1 MLTET
6 LALARDR
13 ETNARR
19 DQRLERIIE
28 TFSADYADGCTRD
41 RALSVLKRIDAAV
54 DDTFAGDIIHAGTM
68 RLRRNFKLTSEPLK
82 NVDDYEG
89 FIEQMKNLKHLE
101 RLGHQGVIEV

>member
-1 MLTET
+1 
-6 LALARDR
+6 
-13 ETNARR
+13 
-19 DQRLERIIE
+19 
-28 TFSADYADGCTRD
+28 
-41 RALSVLKRIDAAV
+41 
-54 DDTFAGDIIHAGTM
+54 M